1 MINLKQ
7 LLKEDVQK
15 DTIKEGPSDLVR
27 KGLEKVFESSDGD
40 IPYRRLENVGLGY
53 IKNVSEA
60 IKTAV
65 KESRKLAEKYGYS
78 DNEIR
83 EIFIKTHVK
92 EEEKHSETN
101 MNNPEEKREVQ
112 IARAILKELD
122 NAGGEGI
129 EIHDAVSVILN
140 RIETLARELLTM
152 HGAK

>member
-7 LLKEDVQK
+7 LLKEDVQRE
-15 DTIKEGPSDLVR
+15 TIKEGPADLVR

-40 IPYRRLENVGLGY
+40 ISYRRLENVGLGY

-60 IKTAV
+60 IKIAV

-83 EIFIKTHVK
+83 EIFIKTPVK
-92 EEEKHSETN
+92 EEHSETN
-101 MNNPEEKREVQ
+101 MSNPEEKQEVQ
-112 IARAILKELD
+112 IGNQIKELSWSLTSPKVTD
-122 NAGGEGI
+122 LTIIKQGLVK
-129 EIHDAVSVILN
+129 IHA
-140 RIETLARELLTM
+140 LAEQLLSI